1 MNEMSSGGVETE
13 ILPLKEDVPPAGRWI
28 ARIFQK
34 YWRLARGFRLSVEA
48 FVIDEAGRIL
58 MVRDEDGA
66 NWKLPRGQVIKNEN
80 LEMALRRVLGD
91 AAAIEV
97 NDRPELM
104 FFYAGGRTEQ
114 RGVYLVRHWQR
125 SAAHTGPETRFFS
138 FNDLPPGLDPEVR
151 VRIGRLVEGR
161 TISQV

>member
-13 ILPLKEDVPPAGRWI
+13 ILPLKEDVPLAGRWI

-48 FVIDEAGRIL
+48 FVIDEAGRTL
-58 MVRDEDGA
+58 MVRDDDGA
-66 NWKLPRGQVIKNEN
+66 NWKLPQGQVIKNEN
-80 LEMALRRVLGD
+80 LAMALRRVLEN

-104 FFYAGGRTEQ
+104 SFYARGRSEQ
-114 RGVYLVRHWQR
+114 RGVYLVRHWQQ
-125 SAAHTGPETRFFS
+125 SATHAGRETRFFS
-138 FNDLPPGLDPEVR
+138 VDSLPTDIDPVVR
-151 VRIGRLVEGR
+151 VRIRRLVEGR